1 MISRLE
7 LKVYKLNLAKK
18 INYYSTGK
26 RKMDADKARSL
37 RVQKRIEEKLGLQG
51 KNQLDCKILSIYSTN
66 FFPILYEI
74 ILI

>member
-1 MISRLE
+1 
-7 LKVYKLNLAKK
+7 
-18 INYYSTGK
+18 
-26 RKMDADKARSL
+26 MDADKARSL